1 MVLNLKKTYRNP
13 VIKGFYPDPSAC
25 KVDSDYYLVT
35 SSFSYFP
42 GIPVFHS
49 RDLVNWEQLGHVI
62 DRPEQMPLGPGSFAG
77 GLFAPT
83 IRYHAGLFYVIV
95 QNASMGDTV
104 SGTNFIFTAT
114 DPAGPWSQPVVVE
127 GGGGDPSLFWDDDGK
142 CYIHY
147 SNLQMA
153 EQGVDDLGIYL
164 AEIDPV
170 TGKILSEPVYLW
182 KGALENAYSPEAP
195 HIYKINGYYYLM
207 IAEGGTEHFHGVT
220 IARSESL
227 FGPYECYLGN
237 PILTHHH
244 LSKMYPICNVGHAEL
259 LETDSGAWYMVV
271 LASRLVGGYHKNLGR
286 ETFLVP
292 VIWEEG
298 WPIASPET
306 GRVEWEYPFPNLAE
320 QPYPVRSNIDDFNK
334 PELDFCWNLIGCPT
348 NRPYRIADSMLYIRM
363 TAEPICPE
371 MPPFGGPPAPGRDR
385 PAYESKAL
393 GYVARRQED
402 PSFIVE
408 AKLHAEVCETKNTA
422 GLCMM
427 QNNFTQIRLE
437 LSDSPRGAVLRVVK
451 ETTDNPFA
459 PYNTEIL
466 GEIPAAEQDY
476 VLKIY
481 AREQDFSFYAI
492 DMSGNTMTVAEHIYG
507 GFMGS
512 ESAGG
517 YLGTYIGMF
526 ASGNGT
532 ESDCEAAF
540 DWFSYS
546 EA

>member
-1 MVLNLKKTYRNP
+1 MRPALAASDARMY
-13 VIKGFYPDPSAC
+13 SAC
-25 KVDSDYYLVT
+25 GES
-35 SSFSYFP
+35 
-42 GIPVFHS
+42 
-49 RDLVNWEQLGHVI
+49 
-62 DRPEQMPLGPGSFAG
+62 
-77 GLFAPT
+77 
-83 IRYHAGLFYVIV
+83 
-95 QNASMGDTV
+95 V
-104 SGTNFIFTAT
+104 SG
-114 DPAGPWSQPVVVE
+114 S
-127 GGGGDPSLFWDDDGK
+127 
-142 CYIHY
+142 
-147 SNLQMA
+147 
-153 EQGVDDLGIYL
+153 
-164 AEIDPV
+164 
-170 TGKILSEPVYLW
+170 
-182 KGALENAYSPEAP
+182 
-195 HIYKINGYYYLM
+195 
-207 IAEGGTEHFHGVT
+207 
-220 IARSESL
+220 R
-227 FGPYECYLGN
+227 
-237 PILTHHH
+237 
-244 LSKMYPICNVGHAEL
+244 
-259 LETDSGAWYMVV
+259 
-271 LASRLVGGYHKNLGR
+271 AS
-286 ETFLVP
+286 T
-292 VIWEEG
+292 
-298 WPIASPET
+298 T
-306 GRVEWEYPFPNLAE
+306 
-320 QPYPVRSNIDDFNK
+320 
-334 PELDFCWNLIGCPT
+334 
-348 NRPYRIADSMLYIRM
+348 
-363 TAEPICPE
+363 
-371 MPPFGGPPAPGRDR
+371 
-385 PAYESKAL
+385 
-393 GYVARRQED
+393 
-402 PSFIVE
+402 SFIVE